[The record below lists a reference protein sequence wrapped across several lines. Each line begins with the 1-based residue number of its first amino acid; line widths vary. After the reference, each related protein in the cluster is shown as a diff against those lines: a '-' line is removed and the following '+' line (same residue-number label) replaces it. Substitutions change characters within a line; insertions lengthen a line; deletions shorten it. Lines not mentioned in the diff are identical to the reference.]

1 MIRTPAIFCLLSII
15 AASAADLPDLLR
27 FTNDDQLRGTF
38 RGMQE
43 GPQVLWK
50 NEDLA
55 EPAAFKTNRIRHIV
69 LRGGRP
75 LKQLGTLSHADLI
88 NGDKVPGII
97 TALDEKSV
105 TLDTGYVGKL
115 IIPRDRVTMLAPN
128 PLGGR
133 VAYYGPFAEDDWK
146 MIHGSFPGGMPA
158 ENAKKEGD
166 ENSETPGR
174 WSFSGSSW
182 YWNHKSGGTALI
194 RESGMPERSVLR
206 FDLAWKSRLNLSIAL
221 HADFASSQPGERVD
235 RKQENHG
242 GVLLNPASLPRLFGN
257 SYVLQLY
264 SNYITLLRTSVDAD
278 GKPAIE
284 RPRGNGGASRL
295 GETGRSRI
303 ELRSNRR
310 TGEITLF
317 VNDEFTAQW
326 NGLDMAAD
334 EAADG
339 DAAGKGK
346 ASGGSGFGFVA
357 QGVDSPV
364 RISDII
370 MSEWNGMPDS
380 ARSLQMDE
388 QDVVLMA
395 NGTDRY
401 SGKVGRLD
409 EQGGILFEGRHG
421 RFRFPLE
428 DVSEIRF
435 AKQGLA
441 AASEPPAD
449 NVLLRLAPIGSISG
463 QPLPGE
469 GPALGLISPIVG
481 RIDLSLDPAVMIEF
495 NASSSPFDDWNAD
508 F

>member
-1 MIRTPAIFCLLSII
+1 MIRTPAIFWLLPMI
-15 AASAADLPDLLR
+15 AATAADLPDLLR
-27 FTNDDQLRGTF
+27 FTNDDQLRGSF
-38 RGMQE
+38 RGIQE
-43 GPQVLWK
+43 GLQVLWK

-55 EPAAFKTNRIRHIV
+55 EPAAFKTSRIRHIV

-75 LKQLGTLSHADLI
+75 LKLPGTLSHADLV

-97 TALDEKSV
+97 TALDEESV
-105 TLDTGYVGKL
+105 TLETGYAGKL
-115 IIPRDRVTMLAPN
+115 RIPRDQVSMLAPN

-146 MIHGSFPGGMPA
+146 MIHGEFPEGMPA
-158 ENAKKEGD
+158 EDADTGGKGNEEA
-166 ENSETPGR
+166 PGR
-174 WSFSGSSW
+174 WAFTGSAW
-182 YWNHKSGGTALI
+182 YWNHKGGGTALI

-221 HADFASSQPGERVD
+221 HADFARPKPDANEDQKRENRGGIHMNSSSMPQ
-235 RKQENHG
+235 
-242 GVLLNPASLPRLFGN
+242 LFGN

-264 SNYITLLRTSVDAD
+264 SNYVTLLRTSVDAD
-278 GKPAIE
+278 GKSTIE
-284 RPRGNGGASRL
+284 RPRINGGAARL

-326 NGLDMAAD
+326 NGLDMATD
-334 EAADG
+334 EAVDG
-339 DAAGKGK
+339 AGKAG
-346 ASGGSGFGFVA
+346 GGSGFGFVA
-357 QGVDSPV
+357 QGGDSPV

-388 QDVVLMA
+388 QDVVLMT

-401 SGKVGRLD
+401 SGKVGGLD

-449 NVLLRLAPIGSISG
+449 NVVLRLAPIGAISG
-463 QPLPGE
+463 QPVPGE
-469 GPALGLISPIVG
+469 GPSLGIISPIMG
-481 RIDLSLDPAVMIEF
+481 RMDLSLEPAVMIEF
-495 NASSSPFDDWNAD
+495 NAPSQLIDDWNAD

>member
-1 MIRTPAIFCLLSII
+1 MIRTPAIFLLLPMI

-38 RGMQE
+38 RGIQE

-55 EPAAFKTNRIRHIV
+55 EPAAFKTSRIRHIV

-75 LKQLGTLSHADLI
+75 LKMLGALSHADLI
-88 NGDKVPGII
+88 NGDKVPGTIA
-97 TALDEKSV
+97 ALDEEAL
-105 TLDTGYVGKL
+105 TLDTGYAGKL
-115 IIPRDRVTMLAPN
+115 RIPRDHITLLAPN

-133 VAYYGPFAEDDWK
+133 VAYYGPYAEDDWK
-146 MIHGSFPGGMPA
+146 MIHGDFPDGMPA
-158 ENAKKEGD
+158 EDAEKKD
-166 ENSETPGR
+166 AENPGR
-174 WSFSGSSW
+174 WAFSGSAW
-182 YWNHKSGGTALI
+182 YWNHKGGGTALI
-194 RESGMPERSVLR
+194 RENGMPERSVLR
-206 FDLAWKSRLNLSIAL
+206 FNLAWKSRLNFSIAL
-221 HADFASSQPGERVD
+221 HADFARPKSEPNEER
-235 RKQENHG
+235 QENHRG
-242 GVLLNPASLPRLFGN
+242 APVMNPSSLPRLFGN
-257 SYVLQLY
+257 SHVLQLY
-264 SNYITLLRTSVDAD
+264 SNYISLLRTSVDED
-278 GKPAIE
+278 GKTALD
-284 RPRGNGGASRL
+284 RPRINGGAARL
-295 GETGRSRI
+295 GETGLARI

-326 NGLDMAAD
+326 NGLDMAA
-334 EAADG
+334 EG
-339 DAAGKGK
+339 QAAGKGK

-357 QGVDSPV
+357 QGGDSPV

-388 QDVVLMA
+388 QDVVLMT

-401 SGKVGRLD
+401 SGKVGSLD

-441 AASEPPAD
+441 AAGESPAD
-449 NVLLRLAPIGSISG
+449 NVVLRLAPIGAISG

-469 GPALGLISPIVG
+469 GPALGIISPIMG
-481 RIDLSLDPAVMIEF
+481 RMDLSLEPAVMIEF
-495 NASSSPFDDWNAD
+495 NAPSQPINDWNED

>member
-38 RGMQE
+38 RGMRE

-75 LKQLGTLSHADLI
+75 LKRLGTLSHADLI
-88 NGDKVPGII
+88 NGDKVPGVI

-115 IIPRDRVTMLAPN
+115 NIPRDRVTRLAPN

-146 MIHGSFPGGMPA
+146 MIHGSFPDGMPEQDA
-158 ENAKKEGD
+158 ETEGKEK
-166 ENSETPGR
+166 EVTPGR
-174 WSFSGSSW
+174 WAFSGSSW

-194 RESGMPERSVLR
+194 RQSGMPERSVLR
-206 FDLAWKSRLNLSIAL
+206 FDLAWKSQLNLSIAL
-221 HADFASSQPGERVD
+221 HADFARPKPDANEDQKRENRGGIQMNPSSMPQ
-235 RKQENHG
+235 
-242 GVLLNPASLPRLFGN
+242 LFGN

-278 GKPAIE
+278 GKPTIE
-284 RPRGNGGASRL
+284 RPRINGGAARL
-295 GETGRSRI
+295 GETRRSRI

-334 EAADG
+334 G
-339 DAAGKGK
+339 DAAGKGR

-388 QDVVLMA
+388 QDVVLMT

-401 SGKVGRLD
+401 SGKVGSLD

-435 AKQGLA
+435 AKHGLA

-463 QPLPGE
+463 QPFPGE

-481 RIDLSLDPAVMIEF
+481 RIDLSLEPAVMIEF
-495 NASSSPFDDWNAD
+495 NAPSSPIDDWNAD

>member
-1 MIRTPAIFCLLSII
+1 MIRTSATFWLLPMI

-43 GPQVLWK
+43 GPQVLWN

-55 EPAAFKTNRIRHIV
+55 EPAAFKTSRIRHIV

-75 LKQLGTLSHADLI
+75 LKILGALSRADLV
-88 NGDKVPGII
+88 NGDKVPGTIA
-97 TALDEKSV
+97 ALDEETL
-105 TLDTGYVGKL
+105 TLDTGYAGKL
-115 IIPRDRVTMLAPN
+115 RIPRDHISLLAPN

-146 MIHGSFPGGMPA
+146 MIHGDFPGGMPA
-158 ENAKKEGD
+158 EDAEKKD
-166 ENSETPGR
+166 AENPGR
-174 WSFSGSSW
+174 WAFSGSAW
-182 YWNHKSGGTALI
+182 YWNHKGGGTALI
-194 RESGMPERSVLR
+194 RENGMPERSVLR
-206 FDLAWKSRLNLSIAL
+206 FNLAWKSRLNFSIAL
-221 HADFASSQPGERVD
+221 HADFARPKSEPNEER
-235 RKQENHG
+235 QEDHRG
-242 GVLLNPASLPRLFGN
+242 APMMNPSSLPRLFGN

-264 SNYITLLRTSVDAD
+264 SNYISLLRTSVDAD
-278 GKPAIE
+278 GKTSLD
-284 RPRGNGGASRL
+284 RPRINGGAARL
-295 GETGRSRI
+295 GETGRARI

-334 EAADG
+334 GE
-339 DAAGKGK
+339 AAGKGK

-357 QGVDSPV
+357 QGGDSPV

-388 QDVVLMA
+388 QDVVLMT

-401 SGKVGRLD
+401 SGKVGSLD

-441 AASEPPAD
+441 AAGEPPAD
-449 NVLLRLAPIGSISG
+449 NVVLRLAPIGAISG

-469 GPALGLISPIVG
+469 GPALGIISPIMG
-481 RIDLSLDPAVMIEF
+481 RMDLSLEPAVMIEF
-495 NASSSPFDDWNAD
+495 NAPSQPIDDWNAD